1 MTENSARP
9 ANPFG
14 TQIARS
20 GESFGTQTS
29 PPAHSSERQTS
40 HSANPPGAQTARPAN
55 PSGTQT
61 SRRSGRISLAVPILL
76 IGSDSEGKVFSE
88 ETQTVMLSLHG
99 AGIIS
104 RYKLIAEQEL
114 ILREKSTSRETTIRV
129 VGEIGQQGRMYT
141 YGVAFV
147 DETLRFWLMDF
158 PPGPGRESPATELVL
173 ECGGCGDVVEVANG
187 DYEYDI
193 CAIHG
198 GLAHHCGKCGLLTV
212 WRRTEKKKEVKETK
226 EVKEIINEREEAAV
240 VERAPKS
247 LLVAEAADRRHRVRA
262 KVNFSACVRTEV
274 FGDDVVRCID
284 MSRGGVSFRS
294 EHAYTREMVVE
305 IAVPFSAEAR
315 EAPAIFVRGR
325 IANVKET
332 EGRRRCGVEFLRG

>member
-9 ANPFG
+9 ANPSG

-29 PPAHSSERQTS
+29 PPAK
-40 HSANPPGAQTARPAN
+40 

-88 ETQTVMLSLHG
+88 DTQTVMLSLHG

-114 ILREKSTSRETTIRV
+114 ILREKSTSRETVIRV

-158 PPGPGRESPATELVL
+158 PAGPRRESPATELVL

-198 GLAHHCGKCGLLTV
+198 GLAHYCGKCEMLTV
-212 WRRTEKKKEVKETK
+212 WRQTEKVK
-226 EVKEIINEREEAAV
+226 
-240 VERAPKS
+240 
-247 LLVAEAADRRHRVRA
+247 
-262 KVNFSACVRTEV
+262 
-274 FGDDVVRCID
+274 
-284 MSRGGVSFRS
+284 
-294 EHAYTREMVVE
+294 
-305 IAVPFSAEAR
+305 
-315 EAPAIFVRGR
+315 
-325 IANVKET
+325 
-332 EGRRRCGVEFLRG
+332 